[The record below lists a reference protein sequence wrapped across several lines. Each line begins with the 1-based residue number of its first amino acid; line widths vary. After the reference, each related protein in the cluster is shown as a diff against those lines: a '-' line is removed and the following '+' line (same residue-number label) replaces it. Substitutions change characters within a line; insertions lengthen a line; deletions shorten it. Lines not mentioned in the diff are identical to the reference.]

1 MRIANPSA
9 RRDTH
14 AVDRAIEA
22 CKRIPDSLI
31 LLLARVSIAATFWLS
46 GQTKIEG
53 LVLDPIGLQAHLG
66 WPRLADG
73 TVELFRSEYALPLLP
88 AEPAALLA
96 ATAEHVFP
104 LLLVLGL
111 ATRPAAA
118 ALLGMTVVIQLFV
131 YPGAWP
137 THGMWAALL
146 LLLLARGAGRFS
158 FDHAL
163 AARRDRGDEQR
174 GVAAADR

>member
-1 MRIANPSA
+1 MRISHPWA

-14 AVDRAIEA
+14 AVERAVEA
-22 CKRIPDSLI
+22 CKRIPDSLV

-46 GQTKIEG
+46 GQTKIDG
-53 LVLDPIGLQAHLG
+53 LVLDPIALQAHMG
-66 WPRLADG
+66 WPRLAEG
-73 TVELFRSEYALPLLP
+73 TVELFRSQYALPLLP

-118 ALLGMTVVIQLFV
+118 ALLGMTLVIQLFV

-146 LLLLARGAGRFS
+146 LLLVTRGAGRFS
-158 FDHAL
+158 IDHAL
-163 AARRDRGDEQR
+163 AARREGGDEQR
-174 GVAAADR
+174 GLAVADR